1 MASMT
6 STIPAYLL
14 PSVPAYQP
22 AHLEGDSTYATEIL
36 PGPPSLAAVQNPLAK
51 RDPRKD
57 SVIYSYLPAS
67 DPGTTYSGAMHG
79 TWIGQDSR
87 KSKRAKMDKGSSGR
101 AQRASA
107 RNQNGSSN
115 AVEPVANP
123 EGASGSQPP
132 SADDSDVTMIIDDEP
147 SISHSDSSQNI
158 LDQSQTSQA
167 ISTRGKKKDKG
178 KGKEVEV
185 PVRVKEEP
193 QTVSLR
199 SPEPQVDLLNNND
212 HCSACRSQGA
222 LVYCDGCPRAF
233 HLWCL
238 DPPMESIDDGDSR
251 WFCPACTGP
260 KHLPRKHPPGLLAPL
275 IQSVDVS
282 IPTEYQL
289 PDDIRNF
296 FKDVGTSDR
305 GNYVDIS
312 EIKPPRLNRH
322 GQLEDRDAHRL
333 RDRNGQPVLC
343 FRCGTSA
350 LPESIAATPPPMKRA
365 RKATVKGEQYEMW
378 KNIISCDYC
387 DLHWHLDCLDPPL
400 PTMPSFSKKWMCPN
414 HAEQIIAPKHRIPKQ
429 NATPIEV
436 TNPGQ
441 HNNGNIEVVE
451 PQTVKPFNI
460 QPKVNVDE
468 VLINGRRYRVP
479 ERIILL
485 DFWNKISK
493 TGGGQ
498 DSDSR
503 SSSPLTSLSSLEDEE
518 PTHPPSP
525 PTGSSLQSDL
535 EVAQMLWDFKRGL
548 HLDPSSVYRNGSSFQ
563 QSEQT
568 MIVDSPVLLSQPT
581 SKLVKTSKSTS
592 TAKRA
597 SNKALAAESAASTSS
612 APVVVDS
619 MVPPIET
626 LSIMPSTS
634 KRQRA
639 NISNPN
645 NMQTENGARG
655 LRSRSKAADRSRRS
669 GDELENASAP
679 PAASPSKPPRIR
691 VKLEEPDHSSLLFS
705 SGPALLEP
713 DVPVSVSATSKPPL
727 KKRGRKKILVAVE
740 PGAGGAGVKQEN
752 EPLAPAPKRG
762 RKRKDRDDEAPYIDR
777 SERNNKAKEQRQF
790 KARAAKS
797 VPSSTSVS
805 SLSTIPSSNPTPG
818 TSNSTP
824 ATPSLKIRLPRM
836 NALGSPMKPV
846 AKVSLAGSS

>member
-115 AVEPVANP
+115 AVELVANP

-158 LDQSQTSQA
+158 LDQSQTSQTM
-167 ISTRGKKKDKG
+167 STRGKKKDKG
-178 KGKEVEV
+178 KGREVEV

-199 SPEPQVDLLNNND
+199 SPEPQVDL
-212 HCSACRSQGA
+212 H
-222 LVYCDGCPRAF
+222 P
-233 HLWCL
+233 
-238 DPPMESIDDGDSR
+238 
-251 WFCPACTGP
+251 
-260 KHLPRKHPPGLLAPL
+260 PRKHPPGLLAPL

-350 LPESIAATPPPMKRA
+350 LPESIAAAPPPMKRA

-414 HAEQIIAPKHRIPKQ
+414 HAEQIIVNHAKMRARTSDDKIFQAPKHRIPKQ

-436 TNPGQ
+436 TKPGQ

-451 PQTVKPFNI
+451 PQTVKLLNI

-498 DSDSR
+498 DADSR

-548 HLDPSSVYRNGSSFQ
+548 HLDPSSVYGNGSSFR

-568 MIVDSPVLLSQPT
+568 MIVDSPVFLSQPS
-581 SKLVKTSKSTS
+581 SKLVKTSKSTP

-597 SNKALAAESAASTSS
+597 SNKALAAESTASTSS
-612 APVVVDS
+612 APVVADS

-626 LSIMPSTS
+626 LSIIPSTS

-639 NISNPN
+639 NTSNPN
-645 NMQTENGARG
+645 NTQTENGARG

-669 GDELENASAP
+669 GDELENVSAP
-679 PAASPSKPPRIR
+679 PAASSSKPPRIR

-705 SGPALLEP
+705 SGPATLEP
-713 DVPVSVSATSKPPL
+713 DVPVSVSATAKPL
-727 KKRGRKKILVAVE
+727 KKRGRKKILVAAE

-752 EPLAPAPKRG
+752 ESLAPAPKRG

-777 SERNNKAKEQRQF
+777 SERNNKAKEQRQS

-836 NALGSPMKPV
+836 NALGSPMKTVPT
-846 AKVSLAGSS
+846 VSLARSS